1 MDSVKTLAAAAR
13 QRCDGCMSAYAEPAS
28 WSDLFQLL
36 AMLSVP
42 GSVFVTA
49 RYLNRRGERRD
60 QRVDTARQS
69 MTASR

>member
-1 MDSVKTLAAAAR
+1 MDSVKTLAMAAR
-13 QRCDGCMSAYAEPAS
+13 QRGDGCMSVYAEPAS

-42 GSVFVTA
+42 ASVFITA

-60 QRVDTARQS
+60 RRVDATHQS

>member
-1 MDSVKTLAAAAR
+1 MDSVKTLATAAR

-42 GSVFVTA
+42 ASVFMTA
-49 RYLNRRGERRD
+49 RYLNRRDERRD
-60 QRVDTARQS
+60 RRVDATHRS

>member
-1 MDSVKTLAAAAR
+1 MDSVKTLATAAR

-42 GSVFVTA
+42 GSVFMTA

-60 QRVDTARQS
+60 RRVDATHQSVTAPR
-69 MTASR
+69 